1 MNPFIISHLPTFS
14 QAVPALSHEQTRF
27 MRKKEIAKRAN
38 QRYLDKKARE
48 EKRERDKAERREK
61 LNARVSVAKD
71 ARQQKIDDSRRKDK
85 DQLKKTIEETVEKV
99 LDETESSGKSYTDE
113 LQSKL
118 SVAIGLHRVNCDP
131 RIQHITSKIEALI
144 QRLEQVKP
152 VLIETNCRRG
162 EDPDVYSMNYGLT
175 QAMNKTLDEINTIFT
190 YR

>member
-1 MNPFIISHLPTFS
+1 MNHFIISDLPTLS
-14 QAVPALSHEQTRF
+14 QAVPGLTQEQTHF

-38 QRYLDKKARE
+38 QRYRDKKSR
-48 EKRERDKAERREK
+48 EKRERDQAEQREK
-61 LNARVSVAKD
+61 LNARVFVAKD
-71 ARQQKIDDSRRKDK
+71 ARRQKIDDSRRKNK
-85 DQLKKTIEETVEKV
+85 ARLKKTIEETVEKV

-118 SVAIGLHRVNCDP
+118 SVAISLHRIDCEP
-131 RIQHITSKIEALI
+131 RILHIRSKIEALI

-152 VLIETNCRRG
+152 VIIETNRRRG

-190 YR
+190 YK